1 MASVKDVAAYM
12 TFELKR
18 RGGELFKDDIAVWIL
33 RRFGREYVSD
43 GRGRCTGFLKI
54 REDVRRE
61 FRAMNPDVEWTAR
74 PMGVWRVTK
83 PGPRG
88 LGISNKEPTK

>member
-1 MASVKDVAAYM
+1 MTTAKDVAACM

-18 RGGELFKDDIAVWIL
+18 RGGELFQDDISAWIL
-33 RRFGREYVSD
+33 RRFGREFVSAGQ
-43 GRGRCTGFLKI
+43 GRYQGFLKI
-54 REDVRRE
+54 SEDVRRE

-83 PGPRG
+83 PGPA
-88 LGISNKEPTK
+88 ISNKEPRK